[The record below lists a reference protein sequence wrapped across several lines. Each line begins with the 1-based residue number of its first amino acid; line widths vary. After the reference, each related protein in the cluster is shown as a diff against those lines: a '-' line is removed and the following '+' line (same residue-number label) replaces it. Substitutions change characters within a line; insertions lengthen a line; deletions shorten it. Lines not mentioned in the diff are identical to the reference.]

1 MPVRSRFAT
10 SADTGW
16 TLVKNRLKDQKQ
28 ALSLD
33 RYSPRFIEPH
43 APMLHTQQNHLDRS
57 ITCIGSPMFQDD
69 D

>member
-1 MPVRSRFAT
+1 VRSRFAT

-43 APMLHTQQNHLDRS
+43 APMLHTQQ
-57 ITCIGSPMFQDD
+57 MFQDD